1 MKAHLLNWTLGPA
14 FLGAIFGS
22 FGNNP
27 PAPPGPADWRGV
39 LAMIATFA
47 GFFSVAWLI
56 LMAIMVVAAR
66 LIRGRFDW
74 AEVRLVAAVMAIKFA
89 LLVFAVAMLV
99 IVAQLATIV
108 TGGWAAGWRAAA
120 IGALLGAAAGLPSG
134 LAVARLRLP
143 QRLGLDTAK

>member
-1 MKAHLLNWTLGPA
+1 
-14 FLGAIFGS
+14 
-22 FGNNP
+22 
-27 PAPPGPADWRGV
+27 
-39 LAMIATFA
+39 
-47 GFFSVAWLI
+47 
-56 LMAIMVVAAR
+56 MAIMVVAAR